1 MEKNIRDAEKN
12 DIIKN
17 ATVSQEALRAAA
29 AIMGR
34 MGGRAGRGDVKR
46 RTPEQCRA
54 AVAKRWDAYRKQK
67 ESLDKQANG

>member
-34 MGGRAGRGDVKR
+34 MGGRAGRGDAKR
-46 RTPEQCRA
+46 RSPEVCRA
-54 AVAKRWDAYRKQK
+54 AVAKRWEAYRKQK
-67 ESLDKQANG
+67 ESLDKQANA

>member
-1 MEKNIRDAEKN
+1 MEKNIRESEKT

-34 MGGRAGRGDVKR
+34 MGGRAGRGDAKR
-46 RTPEQCRA
+46 RPSDVCRA
-54 AVAKRWDAYRKQK
+54 AVAKRWEAYRKQK
-67 ESLDKQANG
+67 ESLDKQANA